1 MVTHGAID
9 GYSRLVLYLK
19 CTSNNCASTVY
30 ELFLHAVQRFDL
42 PSRVRSDQGLENKS
56 VARHMIEK
64 RGVERRS
71 MLTGPSTH
79 NQRIEQLWRDVH
91 GSVIVLYYK
100 LFYYLEH
107 HDLLDSLNEL
117 HLWALQF
124 VYIPRINRSL
134 KEFISSWNNH
144 PIRTA
149 CHKTPQ
155 QLFTAG
161 ILILQNSNIEA
172 LDFSAVVD
180 ENYGVDPDIVS
191 TADDNL
197 GVVVPESSVK
207 FSDADM

>member
-1 MVTHGAID
+1 V
-9 GYSRLVLYLK
+9 
-19 CTSNNCASTVY
+19 
-30 ELFLHAVQRFDL
+30 
-42 PSRVRSDQGLENKS
+42 
-56 VARHMIEK
+56 
-64 RGVERRS
+64 
-71 MLTGPSTH
+71 
-79 NQRIEQLWRDVH
+79 RDVH

-197 GVVVPESSVK
+197 GVIVAESTVK
-207 FSDADM
+207 FSDANKQALRSTIDPLGVTDNYGIDIYEQTLQLISTFNQSQH